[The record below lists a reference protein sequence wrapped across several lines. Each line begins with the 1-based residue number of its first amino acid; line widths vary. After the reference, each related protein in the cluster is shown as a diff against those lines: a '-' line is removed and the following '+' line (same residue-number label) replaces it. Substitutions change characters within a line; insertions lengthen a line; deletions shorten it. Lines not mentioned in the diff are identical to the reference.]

1 MLVGNYIHYRFSNY
15 REYGLGLNSGVSP
28 NPNRVFANQK
38 NKLLNSLPKR
48 SAKNQSIIKSTL
60 ENQLNFF
67 FNPADSKSVTVGYTQ
82 EESERIKQAVINI
95 CQQAISNLNTNDVTW
110 DTLSVSGG
118 GSVSLS
124 DEELVEIK
132 NASRSKFNPNK
143 KSATTKGAVYRK
155 LQILSAKRD
164 QLADKASNSPL
175 SAVDKSFIKEV
186 NNFEKSYKKLIKE
199 LKDDLGTDFK
209 YQEKKTE
216 RGDSFKTGGKYS
228 YTGHEGFLQSINNL
242 MNMAKKTT
250 NTLIQG
256 QLGEFIPVASQYVFN
271 RIAQVGLEE
280 CLNELTNNPS
290 YAIDIINGKI
300 VGNTDS
306 RKTISSEKVIG
317 KHGNDSM
324 EVQIGDVKVNTSFT
338 KDKVDIILDLPEG
351 KVINA
356 SMKNININ
364 NGIHLL
370 RGTSSLKFLQEYPAF
385 TNHYLNITANI
396 GRDDPAPE
404 SLVQHAHNIAK
415 MTIALHA
422 LIGGV
427 WGEQRSGKYDYSAKA
442 ELLIINNTKGQRANF
457 KVYFMSDIINT
468 IIHNIKL
475 VEITGLDEPQ
485 EYTNK
490 FIVMPDTHPK
500 NRVPD
505 TERAFARVA
514 KILAQLN
521 TQKLE
526 VQLSALALK

>member
-15 REYGLGLNSGVSP
+15 REYGLGLNSGTSP

-38 NKLLNSLPKR
+38 NKLLNSLPKH
-48 SAKNQSIIKSTL
+48 SAKNQSVIKSTL

-124 DEELVEIK
+124 DKELVEIK

-143 KSATTKGAVYRK
+143 KSSTTKGAVYRK
-155 LQILSAKRD
+155 LQILLAKRN
-164 QLADKASNSPL
+164 QLANEAERSVVDQKFIDEVDKFMNK
-175 SAVDKSFIKEV
+175 DYKSFID
-186 NNFEKSYKKLIKE
+186 E
-199 LKDDLGTDFK
+199 LKTSLGADFK

-216 RGDSFKTGGKYS
+216 QGDSFKTGGKYS
-228 YTGHEGFLQSINNL
+228 YAGHEDFLRGINNL

-300 VGNTDS
+300 VGNIDS

-338 KDKVDIILDLPEG
+338 KDKVDVILDLPEG

-356 SMKNININ
+356 SMKNINVN

-370 RGTSSLKFLQEYPAF
+370 KGTSSLKFLQEYPAF

-396 GRDDPAPE
+396 GRDDPAPG